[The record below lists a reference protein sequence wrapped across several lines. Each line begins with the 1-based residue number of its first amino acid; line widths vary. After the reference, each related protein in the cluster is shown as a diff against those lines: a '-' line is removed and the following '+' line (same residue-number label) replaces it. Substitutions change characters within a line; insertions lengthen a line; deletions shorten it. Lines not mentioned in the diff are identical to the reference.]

1 MAAAVGVSVT
11 KVEILG
17 VNEARR
23 TLAFN
28 QQPGI
33 ASSYFLFDR
42 GMGRGVAGG
51 RQVLQIRD
59 ERAEMVQEMG
69 DAEAVF
75 SGTLEF
81 VHRRRSGSVAVET
94 LVTGN
99 LHFSKGT
106 HPDIRMTE
114 NGVVRCT
121 SVAIACFCA

>member
-1 MAAAVGVSVT
+1 MRVRVLCRVPAFIKSMATAAGVSVT

-17 VNEARR
+17 INEARR

-28 QQPGI
+28 QLPGI
-33 ASSYFLFDR
+33 ASSYSLFDR

-51 RQVLQIRD
+51 RD
-59 ERAEMVQEMG
+59 ARAEMVQEMG

-75 SGTLEF
+75 SGALEF
-81 VHRRRSGSVAVET
+81 AHGRRSGSVAVET

-106 HPDIRMTE
+106 HTNIRM
-114 NGVVRCT
+114 
-121 SVAIACFCA
+121 A

>member
-81 VHRRRSGSVAVET
+81 VHGRRSGFVAVET

-106 HPDIRMTE
+106 HTHIHMT
-114 NGVVRCT
+114 
-121 SVAIACFCA
+121 

>member
-1 MAAAVGVSVT
+1 MRVRVLCRVPAFINSMATAARVSVT

-28 QQPGI
+28 QPPRI
-33 ASSYFLFDR
+33 ASSYSLFDPR
-42 GMGRGVAGG
+42 MGRGVAGG
-51 RQVLQIRD
+51 RQVLHIRD
-59 ERAEMVQEMG
+59 ARAEMVHEMG

-81 VHRRRSGSVAVET
+81 VHGRRSGSVAVET

-106 HPDIRMTE
+106 HTHIHMT
-114 NGVVRCT
+114 
-121 SVAIACFCA
+121 